1 MCPLVLD
8 IALTADSRWVE
19 VSAALDNRSTDH
31 WLRMT
36 CAIPGALRR
45 LQAHTPFDLAERGL
59 QNGAPYV
66 DGDRIRFAQRLGQPM
81 QWGLFA
87 GTDQG
92 SLGIF
97 NRGLY
102 EYIYEDE
109 AHLSI
114 SLMRF
119 VGLIRPDLTSY
130 SAQQANRPGLQ
141 RVEYA
146 LGFWPEQPLAE
157 ALRAMCEYN
166 LPPRYV
172 QVFGP
177 PPALPR
183 VGLRWSNP
191 YWIPSAWKPAEEG
204 EGSLLRFWNASDV
217 EQEGVVEYAQGA
229 DGAMLARLD
238 ETPIGP
244 LPPRIRVAPKEIV
257 TILLPHAGRL

>member
-1 MCPLVLD
+1 MLD
-8 IALTADSRWVE
+8 IALAAGSRWVE
-19 VSAALDNRSTDH
+19 VSAALDNRSTNH

-36 CAIPGALRR
+36 CPVPGTLRK

-66 DGDRIRFAQRLGQPM
+66 DGNRIRFAQRLGQPM

-87 GTDQG
+87 STDQG
-92 SLGIF
+92 VLGIL

-102 EYIYEDE
+102 EYVYEDE
-109 AHLSI
+109 AYLSI
-114 SLMRF
+114 SLMRY

-130 SAQQANRPGLQ
+130 PAQQANRPGVQ

-146 LGFWPEQPLAE
+146 LGFWPQHQITQ
-157 ALRAMCEYN
+157 ALRAMVEYN
-166 LPPRYV
+166 LPPRCV

-183 VGLRWSNP
+183 AAPRWSNP
-191 YWIPSAWKPAEEG
+191 FWMPSAWKPAEEG
-204 EGSLLRFWNASDV
+204 NGTVLRFWNASDV
-217 EQEGVVEYAQGA
+217 AQEGVIEYGEGMEGA
-229 DGAMLARLD
+229 LLARLD

-244 LPPRIRVAPKEIV
+244 LPPLIRAGPKEIV
-257 TILLPHAGRL
+257 TILWPHSGKP